1 MATWGTVSTWR
12 QRFLT
17 HSETMLPCC
26 LCYKRKRELLL
37 HFKNLL
43 FWKLEKFFSL
53 KFPKKYKCWYFLH
66 HLKMPLQRW
75 RIFRDFPAILYV
87 FNYINH
93 LNLCENKKNCY
104 ILFMNIPCCAYI
116 NLRSLKCELL
126 IYMDGY
132 AYITCLY
139 IVHLWRQQGGA
150 IIISKKEC
158 LLKQK
163 MNIILSMKQ
172 NHRIVIDNVNDNTC
186 IV

>member
-1 MATWGTVSTWR
+1 
-12 QRFLT
+12 
-17 HSETMLPCC
+17 
-26 LCYKRKRELLL
+26 
-37 HFKNLL
+37 
-43 FWKLEKFFSL
+43 
-53 KFPKKYKCWYFLH
+53 
-66 HLKMPLQRW
+66 
-75 RIFRDFPAILYV
+75 
-87 FNYINH
+87 
-93 LNLCENKKNCY
+93 
-104 ILFMNIPCCAYI
+104 
-116 NLRSLKCELL
+116 
-126 IYMDGY
+126 MDGY

>member
-1 MATWGTVSTWR
+1 MAIWGTVSTWR
-12 QRFLT
+12 QRFRT
-17 HSETMLPCC
+17 HSETMLLCC

-43 FWKLEKFFSL
+43 FWKLEKFFCL

-93 LNLCENKKNCY
+93 LNLCENKK
-104 ILFMNIPCCAYI
+104 
-116 NLRSLKCELL
+116 ELL
-126 IYMDGY
+126 HIVYEHPLLCIYKLEQSKMWAANLNGWL
-132 AYITCLY
+132 CLY
-139 IVHLWRQQGGA
+139 YMSLYCSPMTSTGWCNNHFEKRELIKA
-150 IIISKKEC
+150 
-158 LLKQK
+158 K

-172 NHRIVIDNVNDNTC
+172 NHRIVIENVNDNTC